1 MRDRN
6 RGRGVPAARSPQ
18 PSQITEAVRELLA
31 SPSLSAQILQHA
43 AEHLTRIRPT
53 EPLTL
58 AGWGR
63 ALARADAQIL
73 TGYPP
78 AIAQNASCRAMA
90 ALDSVMW
97 ATSRT
102 RGEWALCLT
111 AAASTL

>member
-53 EPLTL
+53 DPLTL

-78 AIAQNASCRAMA
+78 AIAQSASCRVMA

-97 ATSRT
+97 TTSRT
-102 RGEWALCLT
+102 RGEWAVCLT
-111 AAASTL
+111 TAARNV